1 MGFDT
6 SDDAGVYRLAPDL
19 ALVQTVDFFTPIV
32 DDPYTFGQIAATNA
46 LSDIYAM
53 GARPLTALNIV
64 AFPIHTL
71 SGEVLLEILRGG
83 AQKAEEAGVA
93 ILGGHTVDDCE
104 PKFGMAV
111 TGTVHP
117 DRILRNAGARIG
129 DRLVLT
135 KPIGTG
141 ILATAAKR
149 DRIDPEALAEAIG
162 WMSTLNDRA
171 AQAALEVQV
180 DACTDITGFGL
191 LGHLREMLRASAVG
205 ALLAF
210 DAVPLLDL
218 VHILARE
225 GIAPGGTR
233 RNLAYLR
240 GELEVVPGLPDEDLL
255 ILADAQTSGG
265 LLMAVDPAKRDFL
278 LQALQRNGAQGWD
291 IGEIVGEPGIAI
303 TL

>member
-6 SDDAGVYRLAPDL
+6 SDDAGVYRLSADL

-32 DDPYTFGQIAATNA
+32 DDPYTFGQIAAANS

-53 GARPLTALNIV
+53 GAKPLTALNIV
-64 AFPIHTL
+64 AFPIDAL
-71 SGEVLLEILRGG
+71 SGDVLLEILRGG
-83 AQKAEEAGVA
+83 AHKAEEAGVA

-141 ILATAAKR
+141 ILSTAAKR
-149 DRIDPEALAEAIG
+149 DRIDQDALAEAIG

-171 AQAALEVQV
+171 AAAAIEVQV
-180 DACTDITGFGL
+180 DACTDVTGFGL
-191 LGHLREMLRASAVG
+191 LGHLWEMLRASGVG

-210 DAVPLLDL
+210 DSVPLMEL
-218 VHILARE
+218 VHVLARE

-233 RNLAYLR
+233 RNLKFLR
-240 GELEVVPGLPDEDLL
+240 EQLKVVPGLPDEDLL

-265 LLMAVDPAKRDFL
+265 LLMAVDPAKCDFL

-291 IGEIVGEPGIAI
+291 IGEIVGEPGISI